1 MKESIE
7 IKKLGPIDHISI
19 PEISKFTVLVGK
31 SAAGKSA
38 VMKALA
44 MMRYI
49 FKRENI
55 KSYLKH
61 SNIKKTPLRT
71 NAKNINKLGSLVSP
85 DTEIIYKVAINS
97 SEYSLQFKEN
107 HIRMTPSKI
116 KKEDLVFF
124 KGAYISELR
133 SMIPYMLGRL
143 SNKSV
148 KLDFYGDETV
158 NDFDNATEDMDTTD
172 LGFLKLRLKVKKSPA
187 RGKIMYI
194 EKNGKHL
201 VNLQEASS
209 GIKNSAPVETVVK
222 YFASEKFSFKDAFN
236 RSVLNYLLDSESL
249 DSFRPVKDLIDLHK
263 YIHVHLEEPELSL
276 DPKSQIGLL
285 EDLVKIIFCNDLYDR
300 DFNMIIATHSPYI
313 VNHLN
318 VLMERSLQNQKSDVA
333 AINPEYLAVYKIED
347 GTSESL
353 IVNDDSIG
361 DNRKVVDTFWFADP
375 MSEIYDEYENLIDTL
390 NQTSESGTDVDE

>member
-107 HIRMTPSKI
+107 HIRMTPSII

-148 KLDFYGDETV
+148 KLDFYGDETM

-194 EKNGKHL
+194 EKDGKHL

-276 DPKSQIGLL
+276 DPKSQIGLH

>member
-7 IKKLGPIDHISI
+7 IKKLGPVNHISI
-19 PEISKFTVLVGK
+19 PEISRFTVLIGK
-31 SAAGKSA
+31 NGAGKSA

-49 FKRENI
+49 FKQENI

-61 SNIKKTPLRT
+61 SNIKKTPSTLRT
-71 NAKNINKLGSLVSP
+71 NVKNVNKLGTLVSQN
-85 DTEIIYKVAINS
+85 TEIIYKVKINS
-97 SEYSLQFKEN
+97 NEYSLQFKEN

-116 KKEDLVFF
+116 KKEDLAFF
-124 KGAYISELR
+124 KVAYISELR

-143 SNKSV
+143 SNRNI

-158 NDFDNATEDMDTTD
+158 NDFDNATEDMDTTELD
-172 LGFLKLRLKVKKSPA
+172 FLNLKLKVKKSPA

-194 EKNGKHL
+194 EKDGKHL

-249 DSFRPVKDLIDLHK
+249 DCFRPVKDLIDLHK

-285 EDLVKIIFCNDLYDR
+285 EDLVKIIFCNDLHDR

-318 VLMERSLQNQKSDVA
+318 VLTERFLQNRKSDTA
-333 AINPEYLAVYKIED
+333 AIDPECMAVHRIND
-347 GTSESL
+347 GTAESL
-353 IVNDDSIG
+353 MVIDDSIG
-361 DNRKVVDTFWFADP
+361 DSRKVVDTVWFADP
-375 MSEIYDEYENLIDTL
+375 MGEIYEEFENLL
-390 NQTSESGTDVDE
+390 SHSKK